1 MDSASP
7 SVAASAVAPAAASE
21 AAAATVAVQPP
32 RAVRIYVDPLWIA
45 RPDLSL
51 PRYLRAVPL
60 ARAYGTGVCLL
71 LDGSQFFTEQL
82 GRSSTGYLSDRE
94 RTLARHRVLVADIT
108 LRPKATQPQPPL
120 AQPRQ
125 VLAVHVPTWD
135 WDCLGG
141 DVSLFTQSVQSVR
154 GRTLLQR
161 LGPSC
166 MLSPFA
172 VIDEQAMEA
181 DAAET
186 VALALEAASTE
197 ALQRGK
203 RAIVKLPTLGAAL
216 HLHTAHGLHVG
227 PFAYRSFWQGVKLA
241 LSRCTFPGIA
251 VLECSDKL
259 GAANLAPDGE
269 LHLGTLK
276 VSVPA
281 EVRDISDFSGADPEL
296 LPCIIVPGSSFQM
309 AGGLASFQLTLE
321 SALASTS
328 DLSMRFSPLF
338 NKDLVAQAALSAVRA
353 TQPAVVRPHW
363 WPPQALRR
371 IFNI

>member
-1 MDSASP
+1 M
-7 SVAASAVAPAAASE
+7 
-21 AAAATVAVQPP
+21 
-32 RAVRIYVDPLWIA
+32 
-45 RPDLSL
+45 
-51 PRYLRAVPL
+51 
-60 ARAYGTGVCLL
+60 
-71 LDGSQFFTEQL
+71 
-82 GRSSTGYLSDRE
+82 
-94 RTLARHRVLVADIT
+94 
-108 LRPKATQPQPPL
+108 
-120 AQPRQ
+120 
-125 VLAVHVPTWD
+125 
-135 WDCLGG
+135 
-141 DVSLFTQSVQSVR
+141 R

-241 LSRCTFPGIA
+241 LSRCSFPGIA

-281 EVRDISDFSGADPEL
+281 EVRDITDFSGADPEL

-328 DLSMRFSPLF
+328 DLSVRFSPLF